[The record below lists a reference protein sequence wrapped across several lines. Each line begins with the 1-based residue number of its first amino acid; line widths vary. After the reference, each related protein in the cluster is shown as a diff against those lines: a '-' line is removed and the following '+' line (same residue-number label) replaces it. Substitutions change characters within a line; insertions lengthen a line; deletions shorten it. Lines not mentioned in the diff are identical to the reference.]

1 MGFFKDFFATAKR
14 VFPKASVEVDQH
26 VVSIDVT
33 GVHYSKAKLTHK
45 EATRKMK
52 EYGMSA
58 QYNVHEEKW
67 TVRHGTQTSVDESF
81 RVAVQN
87 IKVD

>member
-58 QYNVHEEKW
+58 YYNVSSQVWVVKHNN
-67 TVRHGTQTSVDESF
+67 QTSTDESF

>member
-1 MGFFKDFFATAKR
+1 
-14 VFPKASVEVDQH
+14 
-26 VVSIDVT
+26 VSILSKVVNFLSLGTDKIDDPYADIASID
-33 GVHYSKAKLTHK
+33 GVHYNHAKITHK
-45 EATRKMK
+45 EATRKMR

-58 QYNVHEEKW
+58 YYNVSSQVWVVKHNN
-67 TVRHGTQTSVDESF
+67 QTSTDESF